1 MPSTVAPE
9 TRDRSDTAFFGHPR
23 GLSTLFFTEMWE
35 RFSYYGMRAFLLLF
49 MVADKDKGGMG
60 LSAAEAGII
69 YGMYTASV
77 YLMSVPGGWIA
88 DRYLGLQRAVLIG
101 GALIMFGHVS
111 LALPI
116 DEGFFVGLGLV
127 VLGTGLLKPN
137 ISAIV
142 GRLYGQTDARRDSG
156 YSIYYM
162 GINIGAFLAPL
173 VCGFLAQSNTFRTFL
188 SDQGIDPNSAWH
200 FGFGAAAVG
209 MFFGLVQYVLGTRHL
224 KDAGK
229 RPTPPANELERKRNH
244 IILVAAIAAV
254 IAVPILF
261 GFLDARGVMSVD
273 DSFSILLAI
282 LPVGLFTSLMI
293 WGCTNTDERR
303 RLAVIM
309 VLFTGAAMFWACF
322 DQAGSTLNLFA
333 ERHTRNSLLGF
344 EFPSSW
350 FQSINAVFVVAL
362 APVFAVLWVVLA
374 RRGKEPSSP
383 AKFGAGLVLV
393 GLGFAVLIP
402 AAFTIDGPETVAT
415 AFVGVEH
422 SPVKVSPGWLVMLYL
437 VHTMAEMCLSPVGLS
452 SMSKLAPE
460 RIGGLVMGIW
470 FLASAVGNFL
480 AGRAAGFSDR
490 SDHVTFLTV
499 MILLPAALGV
509 VLFILTK
516 PIGRML
522 ARGETAAPP
531 AAH

>member
-49 MVADKDKGGMG
+49 MVAEKDKGGMG
-60 LSAAEAGII
+60 LSAAEAGLI
-69 YGMYTASV
+69 YGMYTSCV

-88 DRYLGLQRAVLIG
+88 DRFLGLQRAVLIG
-101 GALIMFGHVS
+101 GALIMFGHIS
-111 LALPI
+111 LAMPW
-116 DEGFFVGLGLV
+116 EQSFYVGLGLV

-142 GRLYGQTDARRDSG
+142 GRLYGVTDARRDSG

-162 GINIGAFLAPL
+162 GINLGAFLAPL
-173 VCGFLAQSNTFRTFL
+173 ACGFLAQSNTFRTFL

-209 MFFGLVQYVLGTRHL
+209 MFFGLVQYVLGVRHL

-229 RPTPPANELERKRNH
+229 RPTPPENEAAAARNR
-244 IILVAAIAAV
+244 IILAAALGATVGIPV
-254 IAVPILF
+254 LF
-261 GFLDARGVMSVD
+261 ALLHTNGIMDVG
-273 DSFSILLAI
+273 DSFSILLTV
-282 LPVGLFTSLMI
+282 LPIGLFTSLMI

-309 VLFTGAAMFWACF
+309 VLFAGAAMFWFCF

-333 ERHTRNSLLGF
+333 ERHTQNSLLGF
-344 EFPSSW
+344 DFPSSW

-362 APVFAVLWVVLA
+362 APVFAILWVVLA
-374 RRGKEPSSP
+374 KRGKEPSAP

-393 GLGFAVLIP
+393 GLGFAVLLP
-402 AAFTIDGPETVAT
+402 AAATIDGPESALGS
-415 AFVGVEH
+415 FIGVSH
-422 SPVKVSPGWLVMLYL
+422 DPVRVSPAWLVMLYF
-437 VHTMAEMCLSPVGLS
+437 VHTLAEMCLSPVGLS

-470 FLASAVGNFL
+470 FLASSVGNFL
-480 AGRAAGFSDR
+480 AGKAAGYSDR
-490 SDHVTFLTV
+490 SDHMTFLTV
-499 MILLPAALGV
+499 MIILPAILGV
-509 VLFILTK
+509 ILFVLVK

-522 ARGETAAPP
+522 AAGKATAEPG
-531 AAH
+531 H